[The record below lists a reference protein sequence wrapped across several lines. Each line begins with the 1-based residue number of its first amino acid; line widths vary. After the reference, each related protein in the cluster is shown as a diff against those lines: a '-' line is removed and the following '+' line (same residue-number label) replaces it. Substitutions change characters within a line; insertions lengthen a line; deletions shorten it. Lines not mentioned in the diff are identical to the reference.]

1 MITSNSAHY
10 KPSPHNQYQDS
21 YTKDTDL
28 SKLKP
33 VGNINMS
40 DNKVDDKGKA
50 IDFWDINKNPLEI
63 GGFVG
68 NMEEGLNNLDNFI
81 PGFSSNSQPIQSME
95 MKKDD
100 GYCQPMMTSNIVVP
114 KGMDY

>member
-1 MITSNSAHY
+1 MITSNSVHY

-33 VGNINMS
+33 AGNINME
-40 DNKVDDKGKA
+40 DDKGKA

-68 NMEEGLNNLDNFI
+68 NMEEGLNNLYNLNPD
-81 PGFSSNSQPIQSME
+81 FSSNSQPIQSME
-95 MKKDD
+95 MKNND
-100 GYCQPMMTSNIVVP
+100 GYRQPMMTSNIVVP